1 MNRSTIGLAMLASLV
16 FLMLTFAGV
25 FFVAGAVFFAL
36 AVYLS
41 PWLAALLTGS
51 ILLLPLLVSVAW
63 LGWSAYQRRVRKR
76 RRLEAVKLALAA
88 SAVNDPYGFVCTA
101 FLTGM
106 TLSRTPVT
114 AERLAEFVAAV
125 RKTS

>member
-1 MNRSTIGLAMLASLV
+1 MNRASIGLAIAGGLV

-25 FFVAGAVFFAL
+25 FYVAGAAFFAL
-36 AVYLS
+36 AAYLS
-41 PWLAALLTGS
+41 PWSAALLTGG
-51 ILLLPLLVSVAW
+51 ILLVPLLVSVSW
-63 LGWSAYQRRVRKR
+63 LGWSAYRRQLRKR
-76 RRLEAVKLALAA
+76 RRFEAVKSALAA

-114 AERLAEFVAAV
+114 PERVAEFVAAV